1 MYQGYLQIRAIRSGV
16 RNVLKN
22 FRTNT
27 PKLLIFPPYTQK
39 RNCKDKG
46 FRKVSRLNGSLNL
59 EILINCDPITRRW
72 IPKFYTNI
80 QISGT
85 LRTELKKTKIMK
97 ILKSRKSNDGL
108 IPYQL
113 IALFSMYYTFLEK
126 VIYNQ
131 INHVILNTI
140 LVKKVGFSTGRSC
153 SVKILA
159 LIIFIDANFQNYLKI
174 AAVIVNLS
182 APYNTV

>member
-1 MYQGYLQIRAIRSGV
+1 
-16 RNVLKN
+16 
-22 FRTNT
+22 
-27 PKLLIFPPYTQK
+27 
-39 RNCKDKG
+39 
-46 FRKVSRLNGSLNL
+46 
-59 EILINCDPITRRW
+59 
-72 IPKFYTNI
+72 
-80 QISGT
+80 
-85 LRTELKKTKIMK
+85 MK

-153 SVKILA
+153 SVQILA

-182 APYNTV
+182 APYNTVQRQGHLHKFFRIIHYQNIVQLINNMLANRSFKYIWTRKPVIQEH